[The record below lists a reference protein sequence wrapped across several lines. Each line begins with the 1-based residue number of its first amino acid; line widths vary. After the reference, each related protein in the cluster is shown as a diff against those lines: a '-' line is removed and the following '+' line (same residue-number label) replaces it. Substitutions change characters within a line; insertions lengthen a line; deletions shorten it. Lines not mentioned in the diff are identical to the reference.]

1 MGKSREK
8 PLPASPAGAAA
19 ANHAKVVVTLV
30 LCSPRERISRRQ
42 SGRRRAGHQAGEPHQ
57 ICLRERAWHKSTSA
71 EALGGGPGRR
81 IRRPGFHHPPT
92 CRPIPQLARRGGLPV
107 RHRCSPVIRTEIQ
120 RARAMDRRPEI
131 PIEYLENKIRVA
143 AGVSRRRPPDRA
155 YKVLASPYGEVPDPG
170 HARRQKPTLSG
181 LPAGFWARR

>member
-1 MGKSREK
+1 MGMNSRMGRSSPK
-8 PLPASPAGAAA
+8 LPDPAAGLAAH
-19 ANHAKVVVTLV
+19 NAKVTVTLV

-143 AGVSRRRPPDRA
+143 AGVSRSRPPDRA
-155 YKVLASPYGEVPDPG
+155 YKVLASPYGEVPDRAHTPG
-170 HARRQKPTLSG
+170 DKSPL
-181 LPAGFWARR
+181 

>member
-71 EALGGGPGRR
+71 ETLGGGPGRR

-143 AGVSRRRPPDRA
+143 AGVSRSRPPDRA
-155 YKVLASPYGEVPDPG
+155 YKVLASPYGEVPDRAHTPG
-170 HARRQKPTLSG
+170 DKSPL
-181 LPAGFWARR
+181 